1 MNVINLYPPY
11 YEQQNNT
18 QPIEEMKGKLDF
30 EAPEIPADTCPYI
43 NFVQQ
48 ILDEITDQNESQLME
63 GKIDLA
69 RNTLDYI
76 RQCNEALRES
86 SLFWRT
92 KFMHKGKKK
101 S

>member
-11 YEQQNNT
+11 YVQQNNT

-30 EAPEIPADTCPYI
+30 EAPEIPTETCPYI

-48 ILDEITDQNESQLME
+48 ILDEIKDENNSKLTES
-63 GKIDLA
+63 KIGLIHDHLE
-69 RNTLDYI
+69 YI
-76 RQCNEALRES
+76 RECNEALRES
-86 SLFWRT
+86 SHFWKT
-92 KFMHKGKKK
+92 KYMHKGKKK